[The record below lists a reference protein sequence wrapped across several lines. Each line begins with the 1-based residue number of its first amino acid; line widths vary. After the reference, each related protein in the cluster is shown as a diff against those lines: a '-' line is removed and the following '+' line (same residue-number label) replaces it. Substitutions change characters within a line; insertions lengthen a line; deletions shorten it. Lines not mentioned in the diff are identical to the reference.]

1 MDAYYAGFIRR
12 RDTELSHSN
21 SVPSFSSSLLDSVY
35 RSIEGGGKEELA
47 VDYRDTMRKKLG
59 NNRDTGAGG
68 RGSVLKGRNAGGDD
82 AEGFRRIERWTGEE
96 RAVARRNSAVEVD
109 RKLSRMWNS
118 SSSGSSDSSS
128 GVFSSSELE
137 PVSGVPAGPSCYGL
151 NRGRP
156 KPVRTGNEHQ
166 GKKTKKSRARKI
178 SGDLKKVKQPVSPGG
193 RLASFLNSLFT
204 ARKAKFP
211 SSAGGSDE
219 DRRTKSLNA
228 SACSSASSYSRSC
241 LSKSTTAST
250 AGATVT
256 PSSAVKRSV
265 RFYPVSVIVDE
276 DNRPCGHKNLDVPV
290 KTEKNRRAEAEAAA
304 ARDLL
309 RTYQKKVEREFG
321 LTRKNVIK
329 NLKVYEEDEDDA
341 DSYASSDLFELENLS
356 AVGMQRYGEELPV
369 YETTNLGTNRA
380 IASGL
385 IL

>member
-1 MDAYYAGFIRR
+1 MDAYYAGFVRR

-35 RSIEGGGKEELA
+35 RSIEGRKEELG
-47 VDYRDTMRKKLG
+47 VDCRDTMRKKQG
-59 NNRDTGAGG
+59 NNSNGGG
-68 RGSVLKGRNAGGDD
+68 RGSVSKGRNAGGEDG
-82 AEGFRRIERWTGEE
+82 EGFGRIERWTGEE

-156 KPVRTGNEHQ
+156 KPVRTGSEHP
-166 GKKTKKSRARKI
+166 GKGKTTTKKSRARKI
-178 SGDLKKVKQPVSPGG
+178 SGDLKKVKQPISPGG

-204 ARKAKFP
+204 ARKAKL
-211 SSAGGSDE
+211 SSAAGSEE
-219 DRRTKSLNA
+219 DRRAKSLNA

-241 LSKSTTAST
+241 LSKSNTAST
-250 AGATVT
+250 AGATVA
-256 PSSAVKRSV
+256 PSPAVKRSV

-290 KTEKNRRAEAEAAA
+290 KTEKNRRAEAAA

-309 RTYQKKVEREFG
+309 RTYQKKVEKEFG
-321 LTRKNVIK
+321 LTRNNNVIK
-329 NLKVYEEDEDDA
+329 NLKVYEEDEDDDA